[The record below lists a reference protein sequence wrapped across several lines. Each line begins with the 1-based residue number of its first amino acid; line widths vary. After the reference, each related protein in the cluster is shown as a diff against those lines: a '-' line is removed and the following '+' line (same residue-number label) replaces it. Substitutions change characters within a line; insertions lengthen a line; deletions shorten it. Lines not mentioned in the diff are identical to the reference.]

1 VHTDTTATACG
12 SFVWDRNGQT
22 YTATG
27 AYLYTFTNGEC
38 EDSITLNLTITSLLF
53 QTTNPAATCTP
64 GTVNLTAP
72 AITAGSQAG
81 LTYTYWLD
89 ANATQPLT
97 NPSAVATSGTYY
109 LKATNGDCESIQP
122 VTVSISSTPNLV
134 ITNPPG
140 ICTPGTTDLTAPAI
154 TAGSDAGLVYTY
166 WLDAAATQ
174 SVPNPTSVGVG
185 TYYIK
190 GTAVGDCYTIKP
202 VVVGSSDVPGATV
215 NGGGE
220 ICLGESKTVTV
231 NLTGTAPWSI
241 TYTNG
246 TQIFTINSITTP
258 AYSLVLSP
266 TTTTTYTI
274 TSVTDAKCTNITNS
288 SVTITV
294 TQAADGMRL
303 PTVTATPNQSV
314 TLNARQLTANTQ
326 YRWLPPTGLNND
338 TIRTPVFNYNDTMEY
353 YIQMTSPTG
362 CITVDTLMVIMRERS
377 TTNLRSYLAVPKA
390 WSPNGDGHN
399 DKLFPLTVKI
409 KEIKYFRV
417 FNRWGQL
424 MFETN
429 IIGHGWDG
437 NFQGK
442 PQVMDV
448 YTWTVEAWGEDGR
461 YYKLSGNSVLVR

>member
-1 VHTDTTATACG
+1 TACG
-12 SFVWDRNGQT
+12 SFTWDRNGQT

-38 EDSITLNLTITSLLF
+38 EDSITLNLTITTLQF
-53 QTTNPAATCTP
+53 QTTDPAATCLP
-64 GTVNLTAP
+64 GSVNLTAP
-72 AITAGSQAG
+72 AITAGSQNG

-109 LKATNGDCESIQP
+109 IKATSGGCESIRP
-122 VTVSISSTPNLV
+122 VNVSISSTPNLV

-154 TAGSDAGLVYTY
+154 KAGSDAGLVYTY

-174 SVPNPTSVGVG
+174 PVPLPTSVGVG

-190 GTAVGDCYTIKP
+190 ATAVGDCYTIKP
-202 VVVGSSDVPGATV
+202 VVVGPSDIPAASFE
-215 NGGGE
+215 GGGE
-220 ICLGESKTVTV
+220 MCSGESKTVTV

-246 TQIFTINSITTP
+246 TQIYTINSITTP

-274 TSVTDAKCTNITNS
+274 TSVTDAKCTNISNS

-294 TQAADGMRL
+294 SQAADGLRL
-303 PTVTATPNQSV
+303 PTVTANPNQSV

-326 YRWLPPTGLNND
+326 YRWLPPTGLNTD

-362 CITVDTLMVIMRERS
+362 CITVDTLRVVMREGS
-377 TTNLRSYLAVPKA
+377 TTTLRSYLAVPKA

-409 KEIKYFRV
+409 REIKYFRV

-437 NFQGK
+437 TFKGK

-448 YTWTVEAWGEDGR
+448 YTWTVEAWGQDNR